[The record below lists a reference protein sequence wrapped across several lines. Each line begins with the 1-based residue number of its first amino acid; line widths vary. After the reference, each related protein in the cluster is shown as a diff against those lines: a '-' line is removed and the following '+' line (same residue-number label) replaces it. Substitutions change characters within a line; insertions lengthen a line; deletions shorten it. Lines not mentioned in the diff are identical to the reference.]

1 MILLPR
7 PTSFLSKIRGIRE
20 KSGGVGAG
28 DEDIKNFGLANL
40 AIFEVG
46 FHVINTKL
54 FELFGFPLLIAFS
67 VQFAACIERP
77 AGNIRMN
84 PGMDSGLVSRK
95 TIESII

>member
-7 PTSFLSKIRGIRE
+7 PSSFLSKIRE

-28 DEDIKNFGLANL
+28 DEDVKNFGLVNL

-46 FHVINTKL
+46 FHVINTNL

-77 AGNIRMN
+77 AENITMN
-84 PGMDSGLVSRK
+84 SGMDSGV
-95 TIESII
+95 

>member
-7 PTSFLSKIRGIRE
+7 PTSFLSKIRE

-28 DEDIKNFGLANL
+28 DEDVKNFGLMNL

-84 PGMDSGLVSRK
+84 TGMDSGLVSRK

>member
-1 MILLPR
+1 M
-7 PTSFLSKIRGIRE
+7 
-20 KSGGVGAG
+20 
-28 DEDIKNFGLANL
+28 

-46 FHVINTKL
+46 FHAVNAKV
-54 FELFGFPLLIAFS
+54 FELFGFPLLMALS

-84 PGMDSGLVSRK
+84 TGMDSGLVSRK

>member
-1 MILLPR
+1 MR
-7 PTSFLSKIRGIRE
+7 EGEGGRGQDVE
-20 KSGGVGAG
+20 K
-28 DEDIKNFGLANL
+28 FGFANL

-46 FHVINTKL
+46 FHAINAKL
-54 FELFGFPLLIAFS
+54 FGLFGFPLLIAFS

-84 PGMDSGLVSRK
+84 SGMDSGLVSRN